1 MGLLVNGSWVDQWY
15 DTQSSDGKFVRS
27 ISQFRNWIT
36 EDGATGES
44 GEGDFK
50 AESGRYHLYVSY
62 ACPWANRV
70 LAVRVLKGLEKHIT
84 YDVVHPVM
92 LNKGWTFTKDD
103 QGANGDSQYQFDFL
117 HQIYTKV
124 DAEITTRVT
133 VPILWDKE
141 RETIVSNESAEI
153 IRMLNSA
160 FQQVE
165 PSSIDLYP
173 EAFRHDIDQI
183 NETIYQ
189 NINNGVYLA
198 GFATT
203 QAAYD
208 QAVTRLFNG
217 LDLLELHLAE
227 RTFLIGERLTEADIR
242 LAMTLFR
249 FDLVYVQHF
258 KTDMKRIVDYP
269 NLWRFT
275 RRIYQIEGIAETVNF
290 DHIRTHYFKSHPTI
304 NPYGIMPIGPK
315 IDWWASLSQ

>member
-70 LAVRVLKGLEKHIT
+70 LAVRTLKGLEQHIT
-84 YDVVHPVM
+84 HDVVHPIM
-92 LNKGWTFTKDD
+92 LKKGWTFTKDD

-173 EAFRHDIDQI
+173 EELRHDIDQI
-183 NETIYQ
+183 NQTIYQ
-189 NINNGVYLA
+189 DINNGVYLA

-208 QAVTRLFNG
+208 QAVTRLFNA
-217 LDLLELHLAE
+217 LDQLEIHLAE
-227 RTFLIGERLTEADIR
+227 RAFLIGERLTEADIR

-275 RRIYQIEGIAETVNF
+275 RRIYQLEGIAETVNF

-304 NPYGIMPIGPK
+304 NPYGIVPIGPK
-315 IDWWASLSQ
+315 LDWWASLSQ